1 VWIVAEKC
9 PHCVRT
15 LLDFC
20 GQPAGTGSPPL
31 VVFPFA
37 RSPCGMTIPEKRLS
51 PAPSADVEAALAH
64 ALRYDGKKAFRL
76 SGESMG
82 KITAAHLVRCLEQ
95 AGFVV
100 MKGPPAALPTTCAY
114 AESAARVIAR
124 TEKAGE

>member
-1 VWIVAEKC
+1 
-9 PHCVRT
+9 
-15 LLDFC
+15 
-20 GQPAGTGSPPL
+20 
-31 VVFPFA
+31 
-37 RSPCGMTIPEKRLS
+37 MTIPEKRLS

-124 TEKAGE
+124 TEKAGERGGWLCRDTVSVSIIPTAQKADSQ